1 MNSENAR
8 RLKEK
13 NAIRRDKTIG
23 GIAALIVLAF
33 VVYIVVVS
41 NSGGSSKI
49 EPNAREAKQ
58 ICETAVERQLKAPS
72 TAKFKSNFQYNPS
85 DEHDYRVVTT
95 VDAQNS
101 FGAMVRTEFYCNMTW
116 NPSGRDWT
124 LNRVA
129 QN

>member
-1 MNSENAR
+1 MNSETAR

-13 NAIRRDKTIG
+13 NAIERVRTIR
-23 GIAALIVLAF
+23 GIVALIFFAF
-33 VVYIVVVS
+33 VIYIVVVS

-72 TAKFKSNFQYNPS
+72 TAKFNSTFQYNPS
-85 DEHDYRVVTT
+85 DEHDYRVATT

-101 FGAMVRTEFYCNMTW
+101 FGAMMRTEFNCNMTW